1 MILSFLDKETEKIY
15 RQEFS
20 KILPVDI
27 QKTAL
32 RKLIMIDNALSLG
45 DLKVPPSNR
54 LEKLSGE
61 HKNRWSIRINNQWRI
76 CFVPINNGADYI
88 NVGIIDYH

>member
-1 MILSFLDKETEKIY
+1 MILSFLDKETEKNY
-15 RQEFS
+15 HQEFS

-61 HKNRWSIRINNQWRI
+61 SKNRWSIRVNNQWRI

-88 NVGIIDYH
+88 DVGIVDYH

>member
-45 DLKVPPSNR
+45 DLK
-54 LEKLSGE
+54 
-61 HKNRWSIRINNQWRI
+61 
-76 CFVPINNGADYI
+76 A
-88 NVGIIDYH
+88 